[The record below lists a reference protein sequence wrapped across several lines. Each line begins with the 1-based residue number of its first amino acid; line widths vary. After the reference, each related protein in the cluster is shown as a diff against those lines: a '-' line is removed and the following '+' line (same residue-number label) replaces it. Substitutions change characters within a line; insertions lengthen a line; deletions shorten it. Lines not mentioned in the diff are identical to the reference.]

1 METSEAVLPDVT
13 HHDDV
18 IEGPMSSV
26 VRHCLETLSCIKDVD
41 DVDGNVDV
49 KQKLI
54 KNLISVYGELSVTD
68 KQVVDKQLVD
78 ILYLLTTG
86 GLDVNALCDVSKRQT
101 ALHYLAALPDST
113 RLEHGLLYSL

>member
-113 RLEHGLLYSL
+113 RLEHGLLY